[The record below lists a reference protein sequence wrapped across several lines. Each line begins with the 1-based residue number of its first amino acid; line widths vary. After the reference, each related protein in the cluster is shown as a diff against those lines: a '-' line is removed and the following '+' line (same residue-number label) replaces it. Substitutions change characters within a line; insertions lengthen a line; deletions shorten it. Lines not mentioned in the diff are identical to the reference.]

1 MPAWHEATW
10 VDDPDAGPQK
20 KRRFRWAWAW
30 LLLIPAAL
38 MLFSV
43 ARSNNYW
50 QYTDMTV
57 TTLQCQEPVSE
68 APAWADLA
76 DAGCAP
82 AAIGAQVALTD
93 AGRHPDAEP
102 ESDGTTWTFEGV
114 PSAFSTLAI
123 DVQLAEPAG
132 RVLVVNP
139 ESEPPTVVREL
150 LANDTASTMFAGS
163 LGELESTSFQVVVAP
178 LE

>member
-10 VDDPDAGPQK
+10 VDDPDAGPRK

-50 QYTDMTV
+50 QFTDMTV
-57 TTLQCQEPVSE
+57 TTLQCQEPLGAE
-68 APAWADLA
+68 PTGADLEA
-76 DAGCAP
+76 AGCAP
-82 AAIGAQVALTD
+82 AALGAEVALTD
-93 AGRHPDAEP
+93 AGRHPDADP

-114 PSAFSTLAI
+114 QSSFSTLAL
-123 DVQLAEPAG
+123 DVQFPEPVG
-132 RVLVVNP
+132 RVLLVDP
-139 ESEPPTVVREL
+139 ETEPPTVMREL
-150 LANDTASTMFAGS
+150 TANDTASTKFAGNV
-163 LGELESTSFQVVVAP
+163 GATEATSFQVVVAP
-178 LE
+178 AQ

>member
-57 TTLQCQEPVSE
+57 TSTCSLP
-68 APAWADLA
+68 PA
-76 DAGCAP
+76 
-82 AAIGAQVALTD
+82 
-93 AGRHPDAEP
+93 
-102 ESDGTTWTFEGV
+102 
-114 PSAFSTLAI
+114 
-123 DVQLAEPAG
+123 
-132 RVLVVNP
+132 
-139 ESEPPTVVREL
+139 
-150 LANDTASTMFAGS
+150 
-163 LGELESTSFQVVVAP
+163 
-178 LE
+178 